1 MELYRQ
7 PASKFWTA
15 DFVIDGQRIRKSTKQ
30 TTKSRASEVAAEF
43 LRQAQDDKAP
53 VLKNRGPRVR
63 DFAEAN
69 FLLFVTKSSLDSDT
83 KRYYAT
89 GWRLL
94 EGSEAP
100 NWRLDQVTRSRADTL
115 QFPGSGANQNCALR
129 TLRRM
134 LSLAEDQ
141 GLLKHL
147 PRIKLR
153 KETGRSATF
162 DASTE
167 ENFLQSAKQPMRDI
181 FLIGQD
187 GGMRPDEAVRMR
199 WDDVLWDKALIFV
212 ASGKTPKARRHVP
225 LSDRVR
231 AALRARAQGLTSEWV
246 FPSKRSKSGHIEHS
260 GVAKAYRIRREALG
274 ISKDLVLYS
283 TRHTFGSDLMDQM
296 GDLTKVGKVLGHS
309 STRITE
315 RYVHPQLKEM
325 AELVNQRNIRRANE
339 AVRHNL
345 RHSPTGEQGGIPGSN

>member
-7 PASKFWTA
+7 PGSKFFTA
-15 DFVIDGQRIRKSTKQ
+15 DFTVGDRRIRKSTKQ
-30 TTKSRASEVAAEF
+30 TTRGKALEVAAEF
-43 LRQAQDDKAP
+43 LRQSQDDDRPTHIGRA
-53 VLKNRGPRVR
+53 PRVR
-63 DFAEAN
+63 DFAKDR
-69 FLLFVTKSSLDSDT
+69 FLTFVHASSLDPDT

-94 EGSEAP
+94 ERSDAAD
-100 NWRLDQVTRSRADTL
+100 WRLDQVTRSRADTL
-115 QFPGSGANQNCALR
+115 KFAGSGANQNCALR

-141 GLLKHL
+141 GLIKAL

-153 KETGRSATF
+153 KEHERSAVF
-162 DASTE
+162 DAPTE
-167 ENFLQSAKQPMRDI
+167 EKFLQSAKQPMRDI

-199 WDDVLWDKALIFV
+199 WDDVLWQKSLIFV

-231 AALRARAQGLTSEWV
+231 AALRARAQRATSEWV

-260 GVAKAYRIRREALG
+260 GVAKAFRIRREEVG
-274 ISKDLVLYS
+274 IAKDLVLYS
-283 TRHTFGSDLMDQM
+283 ARHTFASDLMDDM

-325 AELVNQRNIRRANE
+325 ASLVNRRNVRRAEE
-339 AVRHNL
+339 AERHTL
-345 RHSPTGEQGGIPGSN
+345 RHSPAGEQ